1 MRIFGI
7 ILIAVGILMLIYRGF
22 SFTQEKKVLDI
33 GPLELNKKETKTV
46 GWPMIAGA
54 VAIAAGAFILIG
66 KKNK

>member
-7 ILIAVGILMLIYRGF
+7 ILIAIGILMLIYRGF

-46 GWPMIAGA
+46 AWHMIAGA
-54 VAIAAGAFILIG
+54 FAIAAGAFILIR
-66 KKNK
+66 KKTK

>member
-7 ILIAVGILMLIYRGF
+7 ILIAAGILMLIFRGF

-33 GPLELNKKETKTV
+33 GPLELNKKETRTV

-54 VAIAAGAFILIG
+54 VAIAAGAFIVIG